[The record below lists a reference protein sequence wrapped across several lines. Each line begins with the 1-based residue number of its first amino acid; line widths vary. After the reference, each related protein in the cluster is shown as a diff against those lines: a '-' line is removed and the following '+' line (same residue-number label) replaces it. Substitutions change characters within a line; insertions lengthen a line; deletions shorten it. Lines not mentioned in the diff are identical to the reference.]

1 MEPLILEIK
10 TRGLHRYHVLDKSE
24 LSVGRALDN
33 DIILSDPTVEP
44 YHLKILRDDEGRIE
58 LQNLASVNPS
68 EFNNPQQ
75 DKFTSAMLPIEFS
88 LGRISARILSRSH
101 RVGATKSLASSSD
114 GRMKHLYGHW
124 GWAALLLMLCFLTS
138 SFEFYFSSYNT
149 LKWDELLN
157 FVFRESVLN
166 IAAFVFSLSILERLL
181 VNRWEIK
188 PVIISV
194 ALIYLFYQLLSLL
207 VVELMY
213 LFSSDTPTSIFN
225 LAWYLLIVPAAVS
238 LYLIRITHLG
248 QRKGIL
254 LATLISSPFAVL
266 AIMQNPTIDSFLNDF
281 SSAANYQKSLSP
293 LNWHLAQRVSI
304 DAFIGD
310 AAKLES
316 GEFSD

>member
-44 YHLKILRDDEGRIE
+44 YHLRILLDNEGQVE
-58 LQNLASVNPS
+58 LQNLANVNPAK
-68 EFNNPQQ
+68 FDNPRQG
-75 DKFTSAMLPIEFS
+75 KFTSAMLPLEFS

-101 RVGATKSLASSSD
+101 RVEATKSLASGD

-124 GWAALLLMLCFLTS
+124 GWAALLLVLCFLS
-138 SFEFYFSSYNT
+138 SGFEFYFSSFNT

-157 FVFRESVLN
+157 FVFRESVLS

-194 ALIYLFYQLLSLL
+194 ALIYLIYQLLSLL

-213 LFSSDTPTSIFN
+213 LFSSDTPASIFN
-225 LAWYLLIVPAAVS
+225 LAWYLLVIPAAFS
-238 LYLIRITHLG
+238 IYLIRITHLG
-248 QRKGIL
+248 QRKGFL
-254 LATLISSPFAVL
+254 LATLISSPFAIL
-266 AIMQNPTIDSFLNDF
+266 AIMQNPAVDSFLDDF
-281 SSAANYQKSLSP
+281 TSSANYQKSLSP
-293 LNWHLAQRVSI
+293 LNWHLSQRVSI
-304 DAFIGD
+304 DTFIGD
-310 AAKLES
+310 AAKLEP

>member
-1 MEPLILEIK
+1 LEPLILEIK
-10 TRGLHRYHVLDKSE
+10 TPGLYRYHVLDKSE
-24 LSVGRALDN
+24 LSIGRALDN

-44 YHLKILRDDEGRIE
+44 YHLRILRDNEGQLE
-58 LQNLASVNPS
+58 LQNLAKVNPAK
-68 EFNNPQQ
+68 FDNPQQ
-75 DKFTSAMLPIEFS
+75 DKFTSAMLPIEFD
-88 LGRISARILSRSH
+88 LGRISARILSRNH
-101 RVGATKSLASSSD
+101 RVEATKFLASGD

-138 SFEFYFSSYNT
+138 GLEFYFNSYNT

-157 FVFRESVLN
+157 FVFRESVLS

-194 ALIYLFYQLLSLL
+194 ALIYLTYQLLSLL

-213 LFSSDTPTSIFN
+213 LFSSDTPASIFN

-238 LYLIRITHLG
+238 IYLIRITHFG

-254 LATLISSPFAVL
+254 LATLISSPFAIL
-266 AIMQNPTIDSFLNDF
+266 AIMQNPTLDSFLDDF
-281 SSAANYQKSLSP
+281 SSSANYQKSLSP
-293 LNWHLAQRVSI
+293 LNWHLSQRVSI

-310 AAKLES
+310 AAKLEP

>member
-10 TRGLHRYHVLDKSE
+10 TRGLHRYHLLDKSE
-24 LSVGRALDN
+24 LSIGRALDN

-44 YHLKILRDDEGRIE
+44 YHLRILCDNEGRVE
-58 LQNLASVNPS
+58 LQNLANVNPAK
-68 EFNNPQQ
+68 FDNAQQ
-75 DKFTSAMLPIEFS
+75 GNFTYAMLPIEFD
-88 LGRISARILSRSH
+88 LGRISGRILSRNH
-101 RVGATKSLASSSD
+101 RVEATKSLASGD
-114 GRMKHLYGHW
+114 DRMKHLYGHW

-138 SFEFYFSSYNT
+138 GVEFYFNSYNT

-157 FVFRESVLN
+157 FIFRESVLS

-194 ALIYLFYQLLSLL
+194 ALIYLIYQLLSLL

-213 LFSSDTPTSIFN
+213 LFSSNTPASIFN
-225 LAWYLLIVPAAVS
+225 LAWYLLIIPAAIS
-238 LYLIRITHLG
+238 IYLIRITHLG

-254 LATLISSPFAVL
+254 LATLISSPFAIL
-266 AIMQNPTIDSFLNDF
+266 AIMQNPTVDLFLDDF
-281 SSAANYQKSLSP
+281 SSSANYQKSLRP
-293 LNWHLAQRVSI
+293 LYWQLSQRVSI

-310 AAKLES
+310 AAKLEP

>member
-24 LSVGRALDN
+24 LNIGRALDN

-44 YHLKILRDDEGRIE
+44 HHLRILLDNEGQIE
-58 LQNLASVNPS
+58 LQNLANVNPAKLV
-68 EFNNPQQ
+68 NPQQ
-75 DKFTSAMLPIEFS
+75 DKFTSAMLPIEFG
-88 LGRISARILSRSH
+88 LGRISARILSRNH
-101 RVGATKSLASSSD
+101 RVEATKSLASGDSQ
-114 GRMKHLYGHW
+114 MKHLYGHW
-124 GWAALLLMLCFLTS
+124 GWAVLLLMLCFLTS
-138 SFEFYFSSYNT
+138 GFEFYFSSYNT

-157 FVFRESVLN
+157 FVFRESVLS
-166 IAAFVFSLSILERLL
+166 IAAFVLSLSILERLL

-194 ALIYLFYQLLSLL
+194 ALIYLIYQLLSLL

-213 LFSSDTPTSIFN
+213 LFSSDTPASIFN
-225 LAWYLLIVPAAVS
+225 LTWYLLIVPAAVCI
-238 LYLIRITHLG
+238 YLIRITHLG

-254 LATLISSPFAVL
+254 LATLISSPFAIL
-266 AIMQNPTIDSFLNDF
+266 AITQNPTVDSFLDDF
-281 SSAANYQKSLSP
+281 SSSANYQKSLSP
-293 LNWHLAQRVSI
+293 LNLHLSQRVSI

-310 AAKLES
+310 ASKLEP

>member
-1 MEPLILEIK
+1 LEPLILEIK

-24 LSVGRALDN
+24 LSIGRALDN

-44 YHLKILRDDEGRIE
+44 HHLRILIDNEGQIE
-58 LQNLASVNPS
+58 LQNLANVNPARF
-68 EFNNPQQ
+68 ENPRQ
-75 DKFTSAMLPIEFS
+75 DKFTVTMLPIELD
-88 LGRISARILSRSH
+88 LGRISARILARNH
-101 RVGATKSLASSSD
+101 RVEATKSLASDDSQ
-114 GRMKHLYGHW
+114 MKHLYGHW
-124 GWAALLLMLCFLTS
+124 GWAALLLVLCFLTS
-138 SFEFYFSSYNT
+138 GFEFYFSSYNT

-157 FVFRESVLN
+157 FVFRESVLS
-166 IAAFVFSLSILERLL
+166 IAAFVLSFSILERLL

-194 ALIYLFYQLLSLL
+194 ALIYLIYQLLSLL

-213 LFSSDTPTSIFN
+213 LFSSDTPASIFN

-238 LYLIRITHLG
+238 IYLIRITHLG

-254 LATLISSPFAVL
+254 LAILISSPFAIL
-266 AIMQNPTIDSFLNDF
+266 AITQNPTVGSFLDDF
-281 SSAANYQKSLSP
+281 SSSANYQKSLSP
-293 LNWHLAQRVSI
+293 LNWHLSQRVSI

-310 AAKLES
+310 ATKLEP